1 MSSSLYPAA
10 LDEIIEELMSA
21 FGTKRTWRSHAAM
34 SAFGGKADIGG
45 SKLLLCNLIP
55 ETSFR
60 ESQIP
65 AVIVDAKTARVHRV
79 SCQRGFGRL

>member
-1 MSSSLYPAA
+1 
-10 LDEIIEELMSA
+10 
-21 FGTKRTWRSHAAM
+21 M